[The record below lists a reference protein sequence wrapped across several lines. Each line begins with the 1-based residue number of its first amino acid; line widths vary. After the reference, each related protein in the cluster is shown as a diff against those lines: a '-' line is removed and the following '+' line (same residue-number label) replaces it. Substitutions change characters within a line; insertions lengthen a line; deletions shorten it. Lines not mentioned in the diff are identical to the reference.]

1 MRAGLVIALVLF
13 PSAAIAQ
20 PQDPWK
26 DPSPPGFIGAE
37 LTLRVPI
44 MDSTNERTYG
54 HLDGYGY
61 DAAPVTGAVAVYG
74 GYQVLP
80 MLELGASAEYWSSS
94 SGMAPGSS
102 DEMLTVAHQLGLFV
116 RGKVRHP
123 RRIMEMGVRVEGGVI
138 ESRTELRRENLRE
151 RSPYLRSRV
160 EYVLGPEWLR
170 GSVQF
175 SYTAVFG
182 ADDFDPY
189 PAPAL
194 GGISLGLGMLHR
206 F

>member
-1 MRAGLVIALVLF
+1 VIVLATLF
-13 PSAAIAQ
+13 AATATAAAQ

-37 LTLRVPI
+37 LTLHVPI

-61 DAAPVTGAVAVYG
+61 DAAPVTGAVAIYG
-74 GYQVLP
+74 GYAVLP
-80 MLELGASAEYWSSS
+80 MVELGAACEYWSSS
-94 SGMAPGSS
+94 SGMAPGSA
-102 DEMLTVAHQLGLFV
+102 DEMLTVARELGLFV
-116 RGKVRHP
+116 RGKIRHP
-123 RRIMEMGVRVEGGVI
+123 RRTMEMAARFEAGVLD
-138 ESRTELRRENLRE
+138 SRTELRRESLHHRAG
-151 RSPYLRSRV
+151 YLRSRI

-182 ADDFDPY
+182 AAADAGY
-189 PAPAL
+189 LVPAL
-194 GGISLGLGMLHR
+194 GGVSLGLGMVHR